1 VAFSNA
7 YDDDVRAQEYAKL
20 GFGGT
25 YYLAFR
31 DLPALIAEHVRGSVA
46 LDFGCGAGRSTR
58 FLSRLGFDV
67 VGIDIAAPMIAQA
80 QARDPAGRYLLV
92 PDGDY
97 SLFQAGTFDLVLSAF
112 AFDNIPGVE
121 HRTEV
126 AGRLRR
132 LLRDTGRIILVVC
145 TAEAY
150 VNEWASF
157 STSPFPENRQAR
169 SGDHVRAVIKDGND
183 PRPVVDIIWF
193 DDEYPKLFAAAG
205 LEVVAHHRP
214 LGHDNDPYEWVTE
227 QSVAPFAIYVLRDG
241 YTSPDPTKT
250 Q

>member
-1 VAFSNA
+1 MAFSNA

-20 GFGGT
+20 GFDGT

-31 DLPALIAEHVRGSVA
+31 DLPTLIAEHVQGRVA

-58 FLSRLGFDV
+58 FLRGLGFDV

-80 QARDPAGRYLLV
+80 EARDPAGRYLLV

-97 SLFQAGTFDLVLSAF
+97 SRLEAGTFDLVLSAF
-112 AFDNIPGVE
+112 AFDNMPGLE
-121 HRTEV
+121 HRTKV
-126 AGRLRR
+126 ARRLGR

-150 VNEWASF
+150 VHEWASF
-157 STSPFPENRQAR
+157 STREFPENRHAR
-169 SGDHVRAVIKDGND
+169 SGDHVRAVITDGND

-193 DDEYPKLFAAAG
+193 DDEYRRLFAAAG
-205 LEVVAHHRP
+205 LEPVAHHRP
-214 LGHDNDPYEWVTE
+214 LGHHDDPYEWVTE
-227 QSVAPFAIYVLRDG
+227 TSIAPFAIYVLKKALHG
-241 YTSPDPTKT
+241 
-250 Q
+250 